1 MDGGVEVEEIDI
13 VIVGAGI
20 CGLATALLFTEIL
33 RASGSAIG
41 VLANGWRALD
51 QLGVG
56 SKLRQTALP
65 LQGARHIWM
74 DTNEQ
79 RTFPIS
85 KGERRCVKRSDLLQV
100 LAEDLPIGT
109 IRYGCPVL
117 SLYLDPF
124 TSYPTLQLRN
134 GPTIKAKIV
143 IGCDGAK
150 SVVAEFLKLKPN
162 KLFPKCAVRVLT
174 SYPNEHGFVPEFV
187 RTYRGHVFCGR
198 APINENL
205 VYWFLDPPEFPP
217 DEKVYKDPELIR
229 HMCLEK
235 ANGFPNEIITTI
247 QNSDPNHLSL
257 THLTYRAPWDVLVA
271 SFREGTVTV
280 AGDAMHVM
288 GPFLG
293 QGGSAALEDGVVL
306 ARCLAYKIGEA
317 DLHGSYGR
325 LIVQQK
331 VGEAMDAYVRERRM
345 RLVGLSAQ
353 TYLTGLLQLTS
364 LMPLKL
370 FIKFLMAVFFPDPVG
385 HTRYDCG
392 RL

>member
-20 CGLATALLFTEIL
+20 CGLATALALHRRGLPSVVLERSEIL

-162 KLFPKCAVRVLT
+162 KLFPKCAVRVLNQPARV
-174 SYPNEHGFVPEFV
+174 S
-187 RTYRGHVFCGR
+187 
-198 APINENL
+198 
-205 VYWFLDPPEFPP
+205 P

-235 ANGFPNEIITTI
+235 ANGFPNEITTMI

-353 TYLTGLLQLTS
+353 SYLTGLLQLTS

-370 FIKFLMAVFFPDPVG
+370 FIKFLMAVFFLTQLVILAMTVAACD
-385 HTRYDCG
+385 
-392 RL
+392 